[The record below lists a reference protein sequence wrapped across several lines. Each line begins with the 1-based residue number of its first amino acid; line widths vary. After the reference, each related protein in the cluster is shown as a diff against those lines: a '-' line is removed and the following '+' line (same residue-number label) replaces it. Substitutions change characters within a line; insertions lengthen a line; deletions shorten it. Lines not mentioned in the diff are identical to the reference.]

1 VISKTQGSGI
11 SPLARYGE
19 LPGELPG
26 ELFSLPLAMAS
37 SLESSSPFARYG
49 ELTGEQRRFQ
59 LAMARYGEQV
69 MNGLG

>member
-1 VISKTQGSGI
+1 VISKIQGSGI

-19 LPGELPG
+19 LPGEL
-26 ELFSLPLAMAS
+26 FSLPLAMAS
-37 SLESSSPFARYG
+37 SLASSSPFARYG
-49 ELTGEQRRFQ
+49 ELPGEERKFQ